1 MTRESRREAGLSSQ
15 ITFDWMWRLN
25 RICADDQFIAVLAV
39 HAHQKPRSS
48 QAALETLDLSAQPVL
63 GNSGRCCELCER
75 NDSSVPLVQRRE
87 QLPFRRRQLALPPVL
102 EDKREVTPIY
112 IRIYVHQISGGDLCA
127 AASAEPPPGRTRH

>member
-48 QAALETLDLSAQPVL
+48 QAALETLDLSAQLAL

-75 NDSSVPLVQRRE
+75 NDPSVPLVQRRE
-87 QLPFRRRQLALPPVL
+87 
-102 EDKREVTPIY
+102 
-112 IRIYVHQISGGDLCA
+112 
-127 AASAEPPPGRTRH
+127 